1 MRLGGDRN
9 TPRRGLSFLYTSESF
24 SQKYLRDATNGKH
37 RSHKPF
43 LAFVTVGDAYSVTGG
58 GGPDRLRLPP
68 GCRSGRPFFRCSAS
82 GHTNGKRVT
91 RVLASRSLAAKN
103 SPRQVTWHFG
113 LLLACRHV
121 DRKAVAPSGRE
132 AVVGFI
138 RGDHG

>member
-58 GGPDRLRLPP
+58 GGPDPPRLPP
-68 GCRSGRPFFRCSAS
+68 GRRAGPSFFPVFCVRPYQRQ
-82 GHTNGKRVT
+82 T
-91 RVLASRSLAAKN
+91 RNA
-103 SPRQVTWHFG
+103 G
-113 LLLACRHV
+113 LGFTF
-121 DRKAVAPSGRE
+121 PSGEKFTASSHVAFRIIAGVPARRRE
-132 AVVGFI
+132 SSCAVRT
-138 RGDHG
+138 RGSRRLSSR